1 MPPRRVR
8 SNAFDVTRT
17 DRDEAT
23 LPSAPL
29 SSLLPRVLDE
39 RSGEDAAAASSAGE
53 DAVPGTAPTASPPR
67 PVLTL
72 ERPVAPVSPGRP
84 RGVGGRPARAT
95 GRITATAARVP
106 VELYEVVEPLV
117 KGPGKPSWGQLI
129 AWTCQ
134 TRREEVVGAVVA
146 LLRPP
151 EGLVPR
157 GQNKQARGTTQI
169 TARFTLPEHATFV
182 DTLEAAQS
190 AADAENLVV
199 PATATSVVIAALEV
213 ASR

>member
-1 MPPRRVR
+1 VPPRRVR
-8 SNAFDVTRT
+8 SNAFDVNRT

-23 LPSAPL
+23 MPPAL
-29 SSLLPRVLDE
+29 SSLLTRV
-39 RSGEDAAAASSAGE
+39 GEQEVE
-53 DAVPGTAPTASPPR
+53 DGATIAEPTAPAVQPQSAPRPMQTLNRPASP
-67 PVLTL
+67 
-72 ERPVAPVSPGRP
+72 ASQSRP
-84 RGVGGRPARAT
+84 RGVGGRPPRAT

-106 VELYEVVEPLV
+106 VELYEIVEPLV
-117 KGPGKPSWGQLI
+117 KGPGKPSWGQLV

-134 TRREEVVGAVVA
+134 TKQADVIDGV
-146 LLRPP
+146 LDQLRPA

-169 TARFTLPEHATFV
+169 TARFTLAEHTTFIE
-182 DTLEAAQS
+182 TLEAARA
-190 AADAENLVV
+190 AADAQNLPI

>member
-23 LPSAPL
+23 APAPI
-29 SSLLPRVLDE
+29 SSLLTRVRDDE
-39 RSGEDAAAASSAGE
+39 SADAAQDGAAE
-53 DAVPGTAPTASPPR
+53 QPQPAVLAPAPMPR
-67 PVLTL
+67 PVREVKRSDGTAT
-72 ERPVAPVSPGRP
+72 PDRP

-117 KGPGKPSWGQLI
+117 KGPGRPSWGQLV

-134 TRREEVVGAVVA
+134 TKQADVIDGVLAQ
-146 LLRPP
+146 LRPP

-169 TARFTLPEHATFV
+169 TARFTIPEHTTFV
-182 DTLEAAQS
+182 DTLDAAREAADVE
-190 AADAENLVV
+190 ALPI
-199 PATATSVVIAALEV
+199 PATATAVVIAALEV

>member
-1 MPPRRVR
+1 VPPRRVR
-8 SNAFDVTRT
+8 SNAFDITRT

-23 LPSAPL
+23 LTAPL
-29 SSLLPRVLDE
+29 SSLLPRVREVTEGEGHEVSTLDPGPAP
-39 RSGEDAAAASSAGE
+39 GEV
-53 DAVPGTAPTASPPR
+53 AVEAVVR
-67 PVLTL
+67 PVRAA
-72 ERPVAPVSPGRP
+72 ESRPSAPLLGRP
-84 RGVGGRPARAT
+84 RGVGGRPATAT

-129 AWTCQ
+129 AWTCR
-134 TRREEVVGAVVA
+134 TRQEDVVGGVLAQ
-146 LLRPP
+146 LRPP

-169 TARFTLPEHATFV
+169 TARFTLPEHGTFTE
-182 DTLEAAQS
+182 TLEVARAA
-190 AADAENLVV
+190 AAEEDLPI